1 MSALPSD
8 TSPQGAG
15 DAVIRLDGISK
26 SFGAVTAVHPTSF
39 AVRRGEFFALLGPS
53 GCGKT
58 TLLRI
63 LSGFHPPTSGRLFID
78 GTDMTAVPANR
89 RPVNM
94 VFQSYAVFPHMSVG
108 ENVAYGLK
116 VAKVGRTERTRRV
129 AEALDL
135 VRLGGME
142 ARRPAQLSGGQ
153 QQRVALARA
162 LVMQPKVLLL
172 DEPLSALDA
181 KLREHMCIELVR
193 LQKQVGIT
201 FLIVTHDQAEALSMA
216 DRIAVMNHGHL
227 EQLASPEDLYTAP
240 ATRFVA
246 DFIGRINF
254 FPAEILPDGRVRT
267 EALGTF
273 RPEAKQESALPVQ
286 SGVATA
292 ALRPEQVLVS
302 ASRPPEEAG
311 RVCLRGRVAHLAY
324 YGDYCNA
331 EIVLDGT
338 DDTNE
343 SKQDPGPPPHRLH
356 HQQHSRR
363 PHSRPPRTRG
373 LVFLALCRHSVNS
386 AGGNTKNNTENNR
399 GNNRG

>member
-1 MSALPSD
+1 MTDSQAKPIEPTLG
-8 TSPQGAG
+8 SPTLGVPTAG
-15 DAVIRLDGISK
+15 VGEQDDAVIRLEGISK
-26 SFGAVTAVHPTSF
+26 SFGAVAAVHPLSF
-39 AVRRGEFFALLGPS
+39 SVRRGEFFALLGPS

-63 LSGFHPPTSGRLFID
+63 LSGFHPPSAGRLFID
-78 GTDMTAVPANR
+78 GVDVTAVPANR

-108 ENVAYGLK
+108 DNVAYGLK
-116 VAKVGRTERTRRV
+116 VAGVPRSERTRRV
-129 AEALDL
+129 AEALEL

-142 ARRPAQLSGGQ
+142 SRRPTQLSGGQ

-181 KLREHMCIELVR
+181 KLREHMCAELVR

-227 EQLASPEDLYTAP
+227 EQLATPEVLYNAP

-254 FPAEILPDGRVRT
+254 FPAEVLSDGTVRA
-267 EALGTF
+267 EALGSF
-273 RPEAKQESALPVQ
+273 RPTPRTGTGYESEHAPLPV
-286 SGVATA
+286 GVATA
-292 ALRPEQVLVS
+292 ALRPEQIVVS
-302 ASRPPEEAG
+302 ATCPPEQAG
-311 RVCLRGRVAHLAY
+311 RNVVRGRVSLLAY

-331 EIVLDGT
+331 EIVLEGT
-338 DDTNE
+338 G
-343 SKQDPGPPPHRLH
+343 KQAKM
-356 HQQHSRR
+356 
-363 PHSRPPRTRG
+363 T
-373 LVFLALCRHSVNS
+373 VFII
-386 AGGNTKNNTENNR
+386 NNTPDARATARE
-399 GNNRG
+399 GQEVWCSWATSDVLLIPQTGGAD